1 MTMVKRIFYF
11 INCIMA
17 IATLIVIALAIANSI
32 SPFSAF
38 FSDKSPAQSF
48 AKFVPPTY
56 APDSAVKR

>member
-1 MTMVKRIFYF
+1 
-11 INCIMA
+11 MA

-48 AKFVPPTY
+48 AKVVPPTY
-56 APDSAVKR
+56 APDTAVKRYFYRIS